1 MQTWLTYFVI
11 ILRYSSSSR
20 GGRELDNFDPD
31 EQAILRLMHE
41 NMRDWDQVNLINT
54 DQLRRKF
61 QEIDPH
67 ATHILTLREVSD
79 HFLRDCR
86 RTLADD
92 HFIFD
97 F

>member
-1 MQTWLTYFVI
+1 MLDVVLSYDSVLLISGLFLTFC
-11 ILRYSSSSR
+11 LSSSR
-20 GGRELDNFDPD
+20 NGRELDNFDPD

-67 ATHILTLREVSD
+67 GTNILTLREVM
-79 HFLRDCR
+79 
-86 RTLADD
+86 T
-92 HFIFD
+92 IE
-97 F
+97 